1 MQLNRKGSCNIS
13 FQRISPKFFGKS
25 IRKEDMRMKK
35 LMKKVFALS
44 LAVVFAFSLAA
55 CGNSGS
61 GSDTGS
67 GDSGSTLEDALSEAS
82 EGTSGDTIKVGLL
95 TASSGGTSVL
105 DGYIENAFVMGID
118 EINAAGGVNGK
129 QIEIIREDYASDPSM
144 AAEKAEKLIVNDG
157 VCCIFGVVMSSCRQA
172 VLPIVEKY
180 DNLLIYPTDYE
191 GLEQSDNIIYL
202 GCVPNQQVQ
211 VIAPWLVENIG
222 KNVYVI
228 GSDYL
233 YPRSTCAQLIAIL
246 EENGAT
252 IVGEEY
258 VSMDETDYTTS
269 ITKIMDAEPDV
280 VFSVLVGD
288 CINAFQKQ
296 YAQYGIDTPVFH
308 MCMDES
314 GAAAIGVDSCEG
326 VYSGQTYYCTVES
339 DTNNEFRTKYMEAY
353 GTEPT
358 VYASTSYTG
367 AYLLKAALEEA
378 GDDFTT
384 EELVEAFHGQ
394 SFDGP
399 AGTLTIQDNNH
410 TSLTPRIGQVNSD
423 CLFDVLYEAD
433 SPIDPDPYAGQAYYS
448 E

>member
-1 MQLNRKGSCNIS
+1 
-13 FQRISPKFFGKS
+13 
-25 IRKEDMRMKK
+25 MKK
-35 LMKKVFALS
+35 IVKRLLTVALAAVFT
-44 LAVVFAFSLAA
+44 FSLAA
-55 CGNSGS
+55 CGNSEGKGS
-61 GSDTGS
+61 SDES
-67 GDSGSTLEDALSEAS
+67 GGSTLEDALNQAS
-82 EGTSGDTIKVGLL
+82 EGSEGDTIKVGLL

-105 DGYIENAFVMGID
+105 DGYIENAFKMGID
-118 EINAAGGVNGK
+118 EINEAGGVNGK
-129 QIEIIREDYASDPSM
+129 KIEVISEDYASDPSM
-144 AAEKAEKLIVNDG
+144 AAEKAEKLIVNDE
-157 VCCIFGVVMSSCRQA
+157 VCCIFGCVLSSCRQA
-172 VLPIVEKY
+172 VLPVVEKY

-211 VIAPWLVENIG
+211 VIAPWVVDNIG
-222 KNVYVI
+222 KKVYVI

-246 EENGAT
+246 KENGAT

-288 CINAFQKQ
+288 CINSFQKQ
-296 YAQYGIDTPVFH
+296 YAQYGSDTAVFH

-314 GAAAIGVDSCEG
+314 GAAAIGADACEG
-326 VYSGQTYYCTVES
+326 VYSGQTYYCTLDTDKNKEFVE
-339 DTNNEFRTKYMEAY
+339 KYSSAY

-367 AYLLKAALEEA
+367 AYLLKGALEAA

-384 EELVEAFHGQ
+384 EDLVNAFHGQ

-399 AGTLTIQDNNH
+399 AGTLTVQDNNH

-423 CLFDVLYEAD
+423 CLFDVLYEAE
-433 SPIDPDPYAGQAYYS
+433 SPIEPDPWAGQAYYS

>member
-1 MQLNRKGSCNIS
+1 M
-13 FQRISPKFFGKS
+13 
-25 IRKEDMRMKK
+25 KEV
-35 LMKKVFALS
+35 MKKVFV
-44 LAVVFAFSLAA
+44 LAMAVAFVFSLTA
-55 CGNSGS
+55 CSGS
-61 GSDTGS
+61 GNGS
-67 GDSGSTLEDALSEAS
+67 SSGSEEGSTLEDALNQAS

-95 TASSGGTSVL
+95 TASSGSTSVL
-105 DGYIENAFVMGID
+105 DGYIENAFTMGID

-129 QIEIIREDYASDPSM
+129 QIEIIREDYASDPST
-144 AAEKAEKLIVNDG
+144 AAEKAEKLIVNDE
-157 VCCIFGVVMSSCRQA
+157 VCCIFGCVLSSCRQA
-172 VLPIVEKY
+172 VLPVVEEY

-202 GCVPNQQVQ
+202 GCIPNQQVQ
-211 VIAPWLVENIG
+211 VIAPWLVENVG
-222 KNVYVI
+222 TKVYVI

-296 YAQYGIDTPVFH
+296 YAQYGLDTAVFH

-314 GAAAIGVDSCEG
+314 GAAAIGADACEG

-339 DTNNEFRTKYMEAY
+339 DTNDEFTAKYMEAY

-367 AYLLKAALEEA
+367 AYLLKGALEAA

-384 EELVEAFHGQ
+384 EDLVEAFHGQ

-399 AGTLTIQDNNH
+399 AGTLTVQDNNH

-423 CLFDVLYEAD
+423 GLFDVLYEAD
-433 SPIDPDPYAGQAYYS
+433 SPIDPDPWAGQAYYS

>member
-1 MQLNRKGSCNIS
+1 
-13 FQRISPKFFGKS
+13 
-25 IRKEDMRMKK
+25 MKK
-35 LMKKVFALS
+35 FMKKVFA
-44 LAVVFAFSLAA
+44 VVVAATFAFSLVA
-55 CGNSGS
+55 CGSS
-61 GSDTGS
+61 ETGS
-67 GDSGSTLEDALSEAS
+67 EAVAGTEEEATLEEALEEADEKAEEAATESVSEN
-82 EGTSGDTIKVGLL
+82 SGDTIKVGLL
-95 TASSGGTSVL
+95 TASSGSTSVL
-105 DGYIENAFVMGID
+105 DSYIENAFTMGIE

-129 QIEIIREDYASDPSM
+129 QIEIIREDYASDPAM

-157 VCCIFGVVMSSCRQA
+157 VSCIFGVVLSSCRQA
-172 VLPIVEKY
+172 VLPVVEEH

-211 VIAPWLVENIG
+211 VIAPWLVENVG
-222 KNVYVI
+222 TKVYVI

-246 EENGAT
+246 KENGAT

-269 ITKIMDAEPDV
+269 ITKIMEAKPDV

-296 YAQYGIDTPVFH
+296 YAQYGMETAVFH

-314 GAAAIGVDSCEG
+314 GAAAIGVDACQG

-339 DTNNEFRTKYMEAY
+339 DANKEFTEKYKEAY

-358 VYASTSYTG
+358 VYASTSYSG
-367 AYLLKAALEEA
+367 AYLLKGALEAA
-378 GDDFTT
+378 GDNFTT
-384 EELVEAFHGQ
+384 ADLVAAFHGQ

-399 AGTLTIQDNNH
+399 AGTLTVGDNNH

-423 CLFDVLYEAD
+423 CLFDVLYEAE
-433 SPIDPDPYAGQAYYS
+433 SPIAADPWAGQAYYS